1 MSDQERPSKS
11 KGVRIRES
19 DSTARAKS
27 KGAPIA
33 LLDPRKLTVDEMVD
47 NVMRALVKARKSR

>member
-19 DSTARAKS
+19 DSTARANS
-27 KGAPIA
+27 KGVETAPWI
-33 LLDPRKLTVDEMVD
+33 
-47 NVMRALVKARKSR
+47 